1 MIEALI
7 RRMMET
13 RIVKD
18 KDYGGDT
25 LYPEKVRIKTRIVE
39 DTLYHEKFVVAGPWE
54 NKDSNDDQKMSSWNL
69 SPVYTMLNFWYD
81 TDKIGT
87 RTI

>member
-1 MIEALI
+1 MIEGLI

-13 RIVKD
+13 RILKD

-39 DTLYHEKFVVAGPWE
+39 DTLYCEKFVVLVPGRTKIQTCD
-54 NKDSNDDQKMSSWNL
+54 NH
-69 SPVYTMLNFWYD
+69 VY
-81 TDKIGT
+81 
-87 RTI
+87 R

>member
-1 MIEALI
+1 MIEGLI

-13 RIVKD
+13 RILKD

-39 DTLYHEKFVVAGPWE
+39 DTSIFGMTQIKWV
-54 NKDSNDDQKMSSWNL
+54 
-69 SPVYTMLNFWYD
+69 PVPFEHSVN
-81 TDKIGT
+81 GA
-87 RTI
+87 

>member
-1 MIEALI
+1 MEQATGDAKYMNDSSSVALI

-13 RIVKD
+13 RILKD

-39 DTLYHEKFVVAGPWE
+39 DTLYPEKFVVAGPWE
-54 NKDSNDDQKMSSWNL
+54 NKDTNL
-69 SPVYTMLNFWYD
+69 
-81 TDKIGT
+81 
-87 RTI
+87 